1 MLRIKLLRYLLIL
14 SLGIAVLFPGYE
26 YFFVYPAYNKL
37 LTSETENEAVRYAR
51 FLGRALGLENQPLT
65 RERLTEEMH
74 EKLRPANRDAYLV
87 KLRIF
92 SSRGEVIFSTREDE
106 IGDFNESKY
115 FQNIVARGQVY
126 SHTVNIDQTT
136 AEGDISRSDIVETYV
151 PFMIDDVFG
160 GAVEVYYDITANV
173 SKVRQLSLR
182 SLITTLL
189 MSLGFLLAISTAL
202 YRAHM
207 NLQERDQAEES
218 LRLANE
224 DLEHRVAERT
234 RELSDINQQLTGQI
248 AERNEAQTALREA
261 LDEIRADRE
270 KLEGIL
276 GSVPDGVLVTDGEL
290 KVMHMNAA
298 AETILDTSL
307 TKMLGRSIGHLSRVV
322 DFRNKVA
329 ECLYLKQGSGSFD
342 FEIPA
347 RDPRL
352 SRTYQVRIS
361 RLDSA
366 VSASPGV
373 ILLISDVSKER
384 EIERMKN
391 AFLGMA
397 AHELNT
403 PLTTIIGFSEL
414 LTAKETAGKFNSEQQ
429 RDYLQLIHEKALALG
444 GLIDDL
450 LDVSRIES
458 GQPLSLNYQEFSFTS
473 MLSDVIDSYRD
484 KRVQHNFE
492 VALLPEEARLCA
504 DRTRLKQVVDHLL
517 SNAIKYS
524 PNGGC
529 VRVDLTWHDDKYQ
542 LCIEDE
548 GIGMQQDQLEH
559 IFDRF
564 YRADSSDTAV
574 QGAGLGMSIVRHIVQ
589 AHHGEILVDSHLG
602 KGTRVCILLPVA
614 PSVGGGDMNPDF
626 SPRKI
631 PLS

>member
-26 YFFVYPAYNKL
+26 YFFVFPAYNKL
-37 LTSETENEAVRYAR
+37 LTRETENEAVRYAR
-51 FLGRALGLENQPLT
+51 LLVRALALENQPLT
-65 RERLTEEMH
+65 REQLTDEMQ
-74 EKLRPANRDAYLV
+74 EKLRPENRDESLI

-92 SSRGEVIFSTREDE
+92 SSRGEVIFSTRNDE
-106 IGDFNESKY
+106 IGEVNESNY

-126 SHTVNIDQTT
+126 SRTVNIDQTT
-136 AEGDISRSDIVETYV
+136 AEGEISQSDIVETYV
-151 PFMIDDVFG
+151 PFMVDDVFG
-160 GAVEVYYDITANV
+160 GAVEIYYDITANV
-173 SKVRQLSLR
+173 AKVRQLSLR
-182 SLITTLL
+182 SLITTVL

-202 YRAHM
+202 FRAHR
-207 NLQERDQAEES
+207 NLLERDQAEES

-224 DLEHRVAERT
+224 DLEHRVADRT
-234 RELSDINQQLTGQI
+234 RELSDINQQLVGQI
-248 AERNEAQTALREA
+248 AERNEAQKALREA

-290 KVMHMNAA
+290 KIMHMNAA
-298 AETILDTSL
+298 AESILDTSL
-307 TKMLGRSIGHLSRVV
+307 AKMQGRSIGNLSRTV
-322 DFRNKVA
+322 DFRKKVG
-329 ECLYLKQGSGSFD
+329 EYLYLKRGSGSFD

-347 RDPRL
+347 RDSHP
-352 SRTYQVRIS
+352 SGTYQVRIS

-366 VSASPGV
+366 LSTSPGV

-384 EIERMKN
+384 EVERMKS

-414 LTAKETAGKFNSEQQ
+414 LTAKETAGSFNSEQQ
-429 RDYLQLIHEKALALG
+429 RDYLQLIHQKALALG

-450 LDVSRIES
+450 LDVTRIES
-458 GQPLSLNYQEFSFTS
+458 GQPLSLNYHEFNFSS
-473 MLSDVIDSYRD
+473 MLGEVIDSYRD
-484 KRVQHNFE
+484 KLIQHHFE
-492 VALLPEEARLCA
+492 VALLPEDARLCA

-529 VRVDLTWHDDKYQ
+529 VRVVLTRHDDKYQ
-542 LCIEDE
+542 LCIEDQ

-574 QGAGLGMSIVRHIVQ
+574 QGVGLGMSIVRYIVL
-589 AHHGEILVDSHLG
+589 AHHGEILVDSHPG
-602 KGTRVCILLPVA
+602 KGTKVCILLPVTPPTGGNDISLVFA
-614 PSVGGGDMNPDF
+614 P
-626 SPRKI
+626 
-631 PLS
+631 

>member
-26 YFFVYPAYNKL
+26 YFFVFPAYNKL
-37 LTSETENEAVRYAR
+37 LTRETENEAVRYAR
-51 FLGRALGLENQPLT
+51 LLVRALALENQPLT
-65 RERLTEEMH
+65 REQLTDEMH
-74 EKLRPANRDAYLV
+74 EKLHPENRDESLI

-92 SSRGEVIFSTREDE
+92 SSRGEVIFSTRHDE
-106 IGDFNESKY
+106 IGDVNDSNY

-126 SHTVNIDQTT
+126 SRTVNIDQTT
-136 AEGDISRSDIVETYV
+136 AEGEISQSDIVETYV

-160 GAVEVYYDITANV
+160 GAVEIYYDITANV
-173 SKVRQLSLR
+173 AKVRQLSLR
-182 SLITTLL
+182 SLNTTVL

-202 YRAHM
+202 YRAHR
-207 NLQERDQAEES
+207 NLLERDQAEES

-234 RELSDINQQLTGQI
+234 RELSDINQQLMRQI
-248 AERNEAQTALREA
+248 TERNEAQKALREA
-261 LDEIRADRE
+261 LDEIRNDRE

-290 KVMHMNAA
+290 KIMHMNAA
-298 AETILDTSL
+298 AESILDTSL
-307 TKMLGRSIGHLSRVV
+307 AKMLGRSIGNLSRTV
-322 DFRNKVA
+322 DFRKKVG
-329 ECLYLKQGSGSFD
+329 EYLYLKRGSGSFD

-347 RDPRL
+347 SDSLP
-352 SRTYQVRIS
+352 SGTYQVRIS

-366 VSASPGV
+366 LSTSPGV

-384 EIERMKN
+384 EVERMKN

-414 LTAKETAGKFNSEQQ
+414 LTAKETAGNFNSEQQ

-450 LDVSRIES
+450 LDVTRIES
-458 GQPLSLNYQEFSFTS
+458 GQPLSLNYQEFSFSS
-473 MLSDVIDSYRD
+473 MLGEVIDSYRD
-484 KRVQHNFE
+484 KLIQHHFE
-492 VALLPEEARLCA
+492 VALLPEGARLCA

-529 VRVDLTWHDDKYQ
+529 VRVVLTRHDDKYQ
-542 LCIEDE
+542 LCIEDQ

-574 QGAGLGMSIVRHIVQ
+574 QGVGLGMSIVRYIVL
-589 AHHGEILVDSHLG
+589 AHHGEILVDSHPG
-602 KGTRVCILLPVA
+602 KGTKVCILLPVT
-614 PSVGGGDMNPDF
+614 PPTGGNDMNLVFAP
-626 SPRKI
+626 
-631 PLS
+631 

>member
-115 FQNIVARGQVY
+115 FQNIVARGQIY

-614 PSVGGGDMNPDF
+614 PSAGGGDMNPDF

>member
-115 FQNIVARGQVY
+115 FQNIVARGQIY

-347 RDPRL
+347 RDSRL

-484 KRVQHNFE
+484 KRVQHHFE

-589 AHHGEILVDSHLG
+589 AHHGEILVDSHPG